1 MREFKFRA
9 WHEYGRL
16 DTTPVQPGMVYD
28 EHPGDCLHWKVQGQK
43 IISITQWTGFTDS
56 RGKDIYEGDIL
67 GYGNDPLDFAVVR
80 WESTKGR
87 WYVTCSNK
95 NIQEWCL
102 SDYFQWG
109 SSVNVVGNIYENPDL
124 LSIIEVK

>member
-16 DTTPVQPGMVYD
+16 DTTPVQPGILYD
-28 EHPGDCLHWKVQGQK
+28 EHPADCLHWKAQGQK
-43 IISITQWTGFTDS
+43 IISIMQWTGFTDS
-56 RGKDIYEGDIL
+56 RGKDVYEGDIL
-67 GYGNDPLDFAVVR
+67 GYGNDPLDFAAVR

-95 NIQEWCL
+95 NIQEWYL
-102 SDYFQWG
+102 SDYFQG
-109 SSVNVVGNIYENPDL
+109 GIHVIVVGNIYENPDL
-124 LSIIEVK
+124 LSIIEFK

>member
-43 IISITQWTGFTDS
+43 IISIMQWTGFTDS
-56 RGKDIYEGDIL
+56 RGKDVYEGDIL
-67 GYGNDPLDFAVVR
+67 GYGNDPLDFAAVR

-87 WYVTCSNK
+87 WYVTRPNK
-95 NIQEWCL
+95 DIMEWPL
-102 SDYFQWG
+102 SDYFQWE
-109 SSVNVVGNIYENPDL
+109 SHFIVVGNIYENPDL
-124 LSIIEVK
+124 LSDTN